1 MASVYLE
8 TTVISYLAARISSD
22 LVTAAHQRITLDWW
36 ASRRLAF
43 ELFVSELV
51 HQESR
56 SGNPEAAERRH
67 DVLRDLPSL
76 ALTPAVRD
84 LGARLL
90 RESVVPASSTADA
103 VHIAVAAVH
112 GVDYLMTW
120 NLRHIA
126 NAQIKWRIERTC
138 VSAGYIAPV
147 VCTPEQLMEEL

>member
-22 LVTAAHQRITLDWW
+22 LVTAAHQRTTLDWW

-43 ELFVSELV
+43 ALFVSELV
-51 HQESR
+51 HQEAR
-56 SGNPEAAERRH
+56 SGNPEAAERRY
-67 DVLRDLPSL
+67 DMLRDIPSL
-76 ALTPAVRD
+76 ALTPAVRE
-84 LGARLL
+84 LGTRLL
-90 RESVVPASSTADA
+90 REAVVPASAAADA

-112 GVDYLMTW
+112 GIDYLMTW
-120 NLRHIA
+120 NLQHIA

-147 VCTPEQLMEEL
+147 VCTPEQLMAEL